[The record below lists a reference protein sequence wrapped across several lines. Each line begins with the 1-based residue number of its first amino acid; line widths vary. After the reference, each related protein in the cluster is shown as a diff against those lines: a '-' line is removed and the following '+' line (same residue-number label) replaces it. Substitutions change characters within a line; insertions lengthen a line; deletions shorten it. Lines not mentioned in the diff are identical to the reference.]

1 MDDLNVSVI
10 IAQLINFG
18 VLFYIFYYFLGK
30 KIIET
35 IEARRIKLQNLDN
48 SDSVVKEKLD
58 KAQVEVD
65 QMISDWKTKALEIQ
79 KNATNLSKKDTLQK
93 IATAE
98 QKADWIIDSAKRNME
113 KERLSMMDELKSKV
127 LELSL
132 KINSKVFD
140 SNDSNKEFIKK
151 ECNSI
156 KI

>member
-1 MDDLNVSVI
+1 
-10 IAQLINFG
+10 
-18 VLFYIFYYFLGK
+18 
-30 KIIET
+30 
-35 IEARRIKLQNLDN
+35 
-48 SDSVVKEKLD
+48 
-58 KAQVEVD
+58 
-65 QMISDWKTKALEIQ
+65 
-79 KNATNLSKKDTLQK
+79 
-93 IATAE
+93 
-98 QKADWIIDSAKRNME
+98 ME